1 MANEQF
7 ERHMQFIVE
16 QQAQFSADILELKET
31 QKMEG
36 QLWREKYDNLTDA
49 ITTSVGMVGR
59 LTQAQ
64 NRTDEKL
71 AQAQGRTDE
80 KLLELTNKQAE
91 TDGRLNTLIGV
102 VERYFSGNGGP
113 VRKRKSKS
121 AGERK
126 AKKITRS

>member
-49 ITTSVGMVGR
+49 ITTIVGMVGK

-64 NRTDEKL
+64 SRS
-71 AQAQGRTDE
+71 DE

-102 VERYFSGNGGP
+102 VERYFSGNGALP
-113 VRKRKSKS
+113 RKRRSKS
-121 AGERK
+121 GGGRK
-126 AKKITRS
+126 PKKGTRR

>member
-7 ERHMQFIVE
+7 ERHMRFIVE

-49 ITTSVGMVGR
+49 ITTIVGIVGK

-64 NRTDEKL
+64 SRTDEKL
-71 AQAQGRTDE
+71 AQAQHRTDE
-80 KLLELTNKQAE
+80 KLFELANKQAE
-91 TDGRLNTLIGV
+91 TDDRLNTLIGV
-102 VERYFSGNGGP
+102 VERYFSGNGASP
-113 VRKRKSKS
+113 KKPKSKS
-121 AGERK
+121 GERK
-126 AKKITRS
+126 ARKGTRR

>member
-49 ITTSVGMVGR
+49 ITTIVGMVGKLAEAHQR
-59 LTQAQ
+59 LSATQE
-64 NRTDEKL
+64 RTDEQL
-71 AQAQGRTDE
+71 S
-80 KLLELTNKQAE
+80 ELTNKQAE
-91 TDGRLNTLIGV
+91 TDNRLNALISV
-102 VERYFSGNGGP
+102 VERYFSGNGASP
-113 VRKRKSKS
+113 KKLKFKSSSVRKP
-121 AGERK
+121 
-126 AKKITRS
+126 KKGTRR